1 MTSAHGP
8 ARMDESELVRRIRAG
23 EPDAWND
30 LVREYERLVH
40 AIPMRMGLTQADAEE
55 VFQNTWI
62 LLHAHIQQLRD
73 AQRLRSWISTTARRE
88 SWRLQRK
95 NRASL
100 DVEELS
106 LSDSQPGPTEAIEQ
120 LELRHTLRR
129 ALQALRQPCE
139 ALLTLLFFDKE
150 RPQYSE
156 VASKLKL
163 PVGSLGPTRARCLA
177 DLARYLE
184 ERGF

>member
-1 MTSAHGP
+1 
-8 ARMDESELVRRIRAG
+8 MDESELVRRISAG
-23 EPDAWND
+23 EPQAWDD
-30 LVREYERLVH
+30 LVRRYERLVY
-40 AIPMRMGLTQADAEE
+40 AIPTRMGLSQADVEE

-95 NRASL
+95 SRAAVDIDDMSL
-100 DVEELS
+100 ADPQG
-106 LSDSQPGPTEAIEQ
+106 DPTAAIEQ
-120 LELRHTLRR
+120 LELRDALRQG
-129 ALQALRQPCE
+129 LEALRQPCG
-139 ALLTLLFFDKE
+139 ALLSLLFFGEE

-156 VASKLKL
+156 IARELQM
-163 PVGSLGPTRARCLA
+163 PVGSLGPTRARCLS

-184 ERGF
+184 DQGF